1 MYLVYMDKWH
11 YLSSKQLKALYSSL
25 IDKSEY
31 KSIDLWLYDMVRIR
45 LIYKLKITIKRGK
58 KCKILN

>member
-11 YLSSKQLKALYSSL
+11 YLSTKQLQALYCSL

-31 KSIDLWLYDMVRIR
+31 KSLDLWLCDMLRNR

-58 KCKILN
+58 QCKFN